1 MDNKNSPHGQFHR
14 FLFPFFSKFS
24 DLNFASC
31 VLYNLPILCHVSH
44 TVSLGYLWLDFQFKG
59 CGFKS
64 NRGWNFEN
72 ESRYCPATS
81 TCSPHGAMDQ
91 HVAGGVRPM
100 IAKHVGRNGK
110 IAHSYQ
116 CTSNYCDDF
125 NKKTLRS
132 RYCMLYS
139 SYKLYRLADI

>member
-1 MDNKNSPHGQFHR
+1 MILTCLTDSFSKSCFSWVDRRPSLLSISYLAILLRRKGDKDYFSKKLRVRIMDNKNSPHGQFHR

-72 ESRYCPATS
+72 ESRY
-81 TCSPHGAMDQ
+81 
-91 HVAGGVRPM
+91 
-100 IAKHVGRNGK
+100 
-110 IAHSYQ
+110 
-116 CTSNYCDDF
+116 
-125 NKKTLRS
+125 
-132 RYCMLYS
+132 
-139 SYKLYRLADI
+139 